1 MTLPHTNTHIM
12 HSLSSCLGSATARP
26 AQRRE
31 FEGKTL
37 IRSAALIITSIALLC
52 GCGFTPLHSEAYRAS
67 QAVDLSSIRVLAVGS
82 TTENAIAV
90 ANNMDR
96 RYSEL
101 LRAEIESQVNPT
113 SLTSEKLY
121 TLAIT
126 FNELDVASFVK
137 PDGTASRGDLNYTS
151 TYTIMRLSDSKPV
164 TSGYISR
171 VSTYNTSPS
180 ADYASYVSIEDAR
193 KRGILELAQ
202 DYKLRLAALLPTL
215 NNPEAQAI
223 KQPEPEATP
232 PLQPMRS
239 YETLRSR

>member
-1 MTLPHTNTHIM
+1 MM
-12 HSLSSCLGSATARP
+12 KFLSNVCDYPREAKGRP
-26 AQRRE
+26 AKRRE
-31 FEGKTL
+31 CEGKTL
-37 IRSAALIITSIALLC
+37 IRRVALMIMMQLTLAS
-52 GCGFTPLHSEAYRAS
+52 CGFEPLHSEAYRAS

-82 TTENAIAV
+82 TTENAVAV

-101 LRAEIESQVNPT
+101 LTAEIEGQVNPT
-113 SLTSEKLY
+113 SLAAEKLY

-126 FNELDVASFVK
+126 FNELDAASFVK

-151 TYTIMRLSDSKPV
+151 TYTITRLRDAKTV
-164 TSGYISR
+164 ASGTIQR

-202 DYKLRLAALLPTL
+202 DYKLRLASLLPAL
-215 NNPEAQAI
+215 NNPYAQAV
-223 KQPEPEATP
+223 KAPEPEVAP
-232 PLQPMRS
+232 PLQPMRG

>member
-1 MTLPHTNTHIM
+1 MKLLSNVRVYPREVKG
-12 HSLSSCLGSATARP
+12 HSSGAL
-26 AQRRE
+26 
-31 FEGKTL
+31 
-37 IRSAALIITSIALLC
+37 ALITSMMLLAS
-52 GCGFTPLHSEAYRAS
+52 CGFQPLHGEAYRAQQS
-67 QAVDLSSIRVLAVGS
+67 VDLSSIRVLAAGS
-82 TTENAIAV
+82 TTENEIAV

-101 LRAEIESQVNPT
+101 LTAEIESLVNPT
-113 SLTSEKLY
+113 SLVNEKLY

-126 FNELDVASFVK
+126 FTELDVASFVK
-137 PDGTASRGDLNYTS
+137 PDGTASRGDLRYTS
-151 TYTIMRLSDSKPV
+151 TYTITRLGDAKV
-164 TSGYISR
+164 VANGTIQR

-215 NNPEAQAI
+215 NDPDAHAVKSQ
-223 KQPEPEATP
+223 EPEATP
-232 PLQPMRS
+232 ILQPMHG